1 MTALARLGLGTVQ
14 FGLDYGVSNRGG
26 RPSERETA
34 AILARAAAAGVGFID
49 TAPAYGE
56 AEALIGRHLPAGH
69 GLRII
74 TKTPALTD
82 DAIDARHGRQVL
94 DGLAASLDRL
104 KVNSVH
110 AFLVH
115 QSSDLAKT
123 GWQHLVDAMLE
134 ARSRGWTSRI
144 GASVY
149 DADQLALVESRFQP
163 QLVQLPLNVLDRRPI
178 AAGTLARLKAAGVE
192 IHVRSVFLQG
202 LLLME
207 PDALPEFFA
216 PLRPTIVRL
225 RETWQR
231 RRLSALGGCLAFAL
245 RQPQI
250 DAVIVGVNRMTEFA
264 QIEAQIEA
272 IVSSLTDDDA
282 DIALNPPIDAAFLD
296 PSRWPDFVH

>member
-26 RPSERETA
+26 RPSERETT
-34 AILARAAAAGVGFID
+34 AILARAAVAGVGFID

-82 DAIDARHGRQVL
+82 ATIDARHGRQVL
-94 DGLAASLDRL
+94 DSLAASLDRL

-123 GWQHLVDAMLE
+123 GWQHLVNAMLE
-134 ARSRGWTSRI
+134 ARARGWTSRI
-144 GASVY
+144 GASIY
-149 DADQLALVESRFQP
+149 NAEQLGLVESRFEP

-192 IHVRSVFLQG
+192 IHARSVFLQG

-207 PDALPEFFA
+207 PEALPEFFA
-216 PLRPTIVRL
+216 PLRSTVVRL
-225 RETWQR
+225 RETWRQR
-231 RRLSALGGCLAFAL
+231 GLSALGGCLAFVL

-250 DAVIVGVNRMTEFA
+250 DAVIVGVNRLSEF
-264 QIEAQIEA
+264 AQIEA

-282 DIALNPPIDAAFLD
+282 DIVISSPVDAAFLD

>member
-34 AILARAAAAGVGFID
+34 AILARAAAAGVGFVD

-56 AEALIGRHLPAGH
+56 AETLIGRHLPAGH

-82 DAIDARHGRQVL
+82 DTIDARQGRQVL
-94 DGLAASLDRL
+94 DSLAASLDRL
-104 KVNSVH
+104 KVSSVH
-110 AFLVH
+110 GFLAH

-134 ARSRGWTSRI
+134 ARARGWTHRI

-149 DADQLALVESRFQP
+149 DADQLALVESCFQP
-163 QLVQLPLNVLDRRPI
+163 QLIQLPLNVLDRRPI
-178 AAGTLARLKAAGVE
+178 ATGALARLKAADIE
-192 IHVRSVFLQG
+192 IHARSVFLQG

-207 PDALPEFFA
+207 PAALPEFFA

-225 RETWQR
+225 REAWQQR
-231 RRLSALGGCLAFAL
+231 GLSALGGCLAFAL

-250 DAVIVGVNRMTEFA
+250 DAVIVGVNRVSEF
-264 QIEAQIEA
+264 EQIEA
-272 IVSSLTDDDA
+272 IVSSLTDDDG
-282 DIALNPPIDAAFLD
+282 DIAVNPPVDAAFLD